1 MSTFSWARNVAKV
14 AVLTVVFAAG
24 GTGVALAGDTTSGD
38 GGVVSGNQ
46 VNVPVFIPISICGNA
61 VAVLGEALGVC
72 TVDMSG
78 SSSSSGSEHTS
89 GDHSIVGGNQINVP
103 VHVPVHVCGNA
114 IAVLGKAA
122 GDCTGQSSAGSSTST
137 HSHKSKK
144 CNKSTGNTATHN
156 HNVSD
161 NDHASDNDQSGST
174 SNSTPPPGTTGNNA
188 PPPGTTGGNTPPPG
202 TTGNNAPPPGTT
214 NGQPGTTSNG
224 QPGTTAN
231 GQPGTTDGQPGTTAN
246 GQPGKGPAGVLL
258 ARSSSVPAL
267 FSSRAACQAPRA
279 EGSFGADFPV
289 RVAPRRQARGTR
301 ATGAHAGFA
310 RPSTVCPSR
319 GAAPGRAKPCLQHRV
334 ATCEATEPRAIW
346 RRVARHRSAPR
357 PQQRDHVG
365 TRATPRR
372 APERNPNRL
381 ITALHQSKCPDRAYD
396 PAPQGCFPA
405 AVCVQ

>member
-188 PPPGTTGGNTPPPG
+188 PPPGTT
-202 TTGNNAPPPGTT
+202 

-231 GQPGTTDGQPGTTAN
+231 GQPG
-246 GQPGKGPAGVLL
+246 KGPAGVPAQLSARTSDGGGLPTTGADIAGLL
-258 ARSSSVPAL
+258 AL
-267 FSSRAACQAPRA
+267 AAGAIV
-279 EGSFGADFPV
+279 FG
-289 RVAPRRQARGTR
+289 
-301 ATGAHAGFA
+301 TGALLVTGRMPSAA
-310 RPSTVCPSR
+310 R
-319 GAAPGRAKPCLQHRV
+319 
-334 ATCEATEPRAIW
+334 
-346 RRVARHRSAPR
+346 RRLV
-357 PQQRDHVG
+357 
-365 TRATPRR
+365 RR
-372 APERNPNRL
+372 
-381 ITALHQSKCPDRAYD
+381 
-396 PAPQGCFPA
+396 
-405 AVCVQ
+405 

>member
-137 HSHKSKK
+137 HSYKSKK

-161 NDHASDNDQSGST
+161 NDHASDNDQSGSTSNSTPPPGTT

-231 GQPGTTDGQPGTTAN
+231 GQPG
-246 GQPGKGPAGVLL
+246 KGLAGVPAQLSARTSDGGGLPTTGADIAGLL
-258 ARSSSVPAL
+258 AL
-267 FSSRAACQAPRA
+267 AAGAIV
-279 EGSFGADFPV
+279 FG
-289 RVAPRRQARGTR
+289 
-301 ATGAHAGFA
+301 TGALLVTGRMPSAA
-310 RPSTVCPSR
+310 R
-319 GAAPGRAKPCLQHRV
+319 
-334 ATCEATEPRAIW
+334 
-346 RRVARHRSAPR
+346 RRLV
-357 PQQRDHVG
+357 
-365 TRATPRR
+365 RR
-372 APERNPNRL
+372 
-381 ITALHQSKCPDRAYD
+381 
-396 PAPQGCFPA
+396 
-405 AVCVQ
+405 